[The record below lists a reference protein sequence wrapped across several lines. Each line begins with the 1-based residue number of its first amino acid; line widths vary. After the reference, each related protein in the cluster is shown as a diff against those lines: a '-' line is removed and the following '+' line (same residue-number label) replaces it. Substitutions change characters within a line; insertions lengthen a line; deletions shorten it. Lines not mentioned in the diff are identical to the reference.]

1 MNNNHLPRRYVLML
15 YSGLVWAWV
24 IIPLQAQ
31 PFLTLEEVIQQV
43 LAHNFEI
50 QIARNKQKIADQNHR
65 LGKADFLPVLDA
77 TVQMDESY
85 QNKSQKYEKD
95 TQLSTGIELK
105 WSIFKGMQRIFN
117 YQQLGKQLQTS
128 QLDVQHKVEEKIA
141 EAITGYYNLALA
153 QKKKHI
159 LEDALSVAKEVL
171 QVAKVKYEVG
181 QCSKLEY
188 LNAQVQHNEEQTKL
202 WSQEEALTAARFTL
216 YNLMSKDGLEEFA
229 MVEDIPAP
237 EKLSWGELEAAVPI
251 TNTSIRITQKRCEQA
266 ALAVKMKRADLW
278 PQVAFSLGYNLGWRH
293 DQRWEAKPRG
303 FNYGVSI
310 SFNLFNAFRHATAI
324 QEASILADNVHWELS
339 AQTLQLTA
347 ELKKQFMHYTQQ
359 LQRYELAQEHVRV
372 SQENRAVA
380 LEQYR
385 LGSLTLLELNKARQN
400 AQETE
405 LKVWDIL
412 YNTKVAEVALQK
424 LSGTLLEGSLRDVVG

>member
-1 MNNNHLPRRYVLML
+1 MLML
-15 YSGLVWAWV
+15 YSGLVWIWV
-24 IIPLQAQ
+24 ATPLQAQ
-31 PFLTLEEVIQQV
+31 SLLTLEEVIQQV

-77 TVQMDESY
+77 TIQMDKSH
-85 QNKSQKYEKD
+85 QNSSQKYGED
-95 TQLSTGIELK
+95 PQLSTGIELK
-105 WSIFKGMQRIFN
+105 WPIFKGMRRIFN
-117 YQQLGKQLQTS
+117 YQQLGKQLQIS
-128 QLDVQHKVEEKIA
+128 QLDVQHKIEEKIT
-141 EAITGYYNLALA
+141 EVIIGYYNLALA
-153 QKKKHI
+153 QKKKHV

-202 WSQEEALTAARFTL
+202 WSQEEVLTAAKFTL
-216 YNLMSKDGLEEFA
+216 YSLMSKDGLEEFA
-229 MVEDIPAP
+229 IVENIPAP
-237 EKLSWGELEAAVPI
+237 TRLSWERLTDAVAAA
-251 TNTSIRITQKRCEQA
+251 NTSIRITQKRYEKA
-266 ALAVKMKRADLW
+266 TLAVKMKRADLW
-278 PQVAFSLGYNLGWRH
+278 PQVDFSLGYNLGWPWR
-293 DQRWEAKPRG
+293 DQRWEVAPRG
-303 FNYGVSI
+303 FNYGISI

-324 QEASILADNVHWELS
+324 REASILADNVHWELR
-339 AQTLQLTA
+339 AQTLQLEA

-372 SQENRAVA
+372 SQENMTVA

-385 LGSLTLLELNKARQN
+385 LGGIALLELDKARQN

-405 LKVWDIL
+405 LKYWDVR
-412 YNTKVAEVALQK
+412 YNTKVAEVTLRK
-424 LSGTLLEGSLRDVVG
+424 LSGILLDGSLRDVVG